1 VRAACVGRQCSD
13 ISLQSIV
20 DASFEFSDAAK
31 LLLVNGMCDEARDML
46 LADDDDVEAN
56 TIKRIEEGGR
66 LFRVKAL
73 RFAKSIILQSNYLV
87 AKQGFGQC
95 APGKSSKLIWCI
107 RMILTTAIAVS
118 GVVTR
123 VALNQ
128 VMHIPNYQRLHTFAS
143 QCPALPNS

>member
-1 VRAACVGRQCSD
+1 VRAALFGRQYSD
-13 ISLQSIV
+13 IPLQSIV

-31 LLLVNGMCDEARDML
+31 LLLVNGMCDEARRML

-56 TIKRIEEGGR
+56 ANQRTEEGGG
-66 LFRVKAL
+66 LFRVEAL

-95 APGKSSKLIWCI
+95 APGASSKLIWGV

-123 VALNQ
+123 VVLGQ
-128 VMHIPNYQRLHTFAS
+128 VMHFPNYQRSHT
-143 QCPALPNS
+143 CT